1 MDTTVATHLAQ
12 RLGEKS
18 TVLSHRVAIRLLA
31 AFPELTYVLQAESLA
46 ASSVQERLGQVSV
59 KRLNDVVRAIL
70 VFGDPSIAEQELQW
84 AVGVLPR
91 RGVQH
96 KHQSTMIRWFFDEVT
111 HLELTSDELVLAH
124 QLEHHILDVVERV
137 YAA

>member
-70 VFGDPSIAEQELQW
+70 VLVILLSLNKNSNGPSGYCPGEGFSTNIS
-84 AVGVLPR
+84 LP
-91 RGVQH
+91 
-96 KHQSTMIRWFFDEVT
+96 
-111 HLELTSDELVLAH
+111 
-124 QLEHHILDVVERV
+124 
-137 YAA
+137 